1 MHCTACQA
9 VNPDTNRFCERCGT
23 VFTQPCPSCAYIC
36 GANARFC
43 GGCGVALERRDGAL
57 VAQVPPTPATETW
70 GELKQATVLFAD
82 IVGSTEHIAG
92 LDPEQAMEHL
102 RPAVFGMCEAVE
114 RFGGTV
120 IRTLGD
126 GVMALFGVPK
136 SLEGHALLACHAAQA
151 MVAAS
156 GNWPVALQLRVGLH
170 SGQVASDPQDA
181 KYGLGG
187 GAHGLTIHLA
197 SRVVAL
203 AQPGGICL
211 TGVTKA
217 LLGHSG
223 STQFMGEYALKGI
236 AGRTPIHEL
245 HAIAGARA
253 DGRSGPHFDAVTG
266 LDSGAQWVST
276 FRGRQLEL
284 DILKAALARA
294 LAGDARVL
302 GISAEPGGGKSRL
315 SQEFVRLCRAQ
326 GLSVCEVRAQL
337 YGQAT
342 PLQPILALLRRQY
355 FHIAN
360 TDCADIVRTRI
371 TQRLQA
377 LEALQASPDDVALA
391 CEFLGVAAP
400 DALACTLS
408 PRAKHERMLALMR
421 QLVRDA
427 GRQPGV
433 ILFEDLHWLD
443 EASEGFVAALVEAVA
458 GSHTLVVMNYRPHY
472 RVTWAQAP
480 HFTQLDLPDLSA
492 SDMHVLVDELLGGRA
507 ELAEVCKLIVVRSAG
522 NPFFAEEL
530 ARTLIDSALL
540 ADIGAGGPPPGRL
553 EQIEHAMPDT
563 VQAVIGAKVDRLG
576 EPEKTL
582 LQMCAIIGKEIP
594 MAVIEQVASHLRM
607 VLERGLAGLCHAGL
621 ILAQSDAGQR
631 RFVFRHPIIQ
641 EVTYS
646 MQLKVR
652 RVSLHLAVAHV
663 METYYRERLDEFAGL
678 IAYHYEAADER
689 VPAAEYSARAARW
702 IGATDSAQALKSWR
716 RVWDLLQDQ
725 PRSAHTDS
733 LRALAGGRV
742 VYLGWREGLTLEE
755 VQRLTNEAL
764 ALATQGDARLVQLLL
779 FARGRMMQSSGL
791 AADLYVDS
799 LLEALAL
806 SPATLDAGRRAT
818 LNLALSHAHAW
829 SGLLHEGLAANDI
842 ALSGLPLVDQFDR
855 DFIGFNIEQWAMS
868 IRVRLL
874 NRLGRFDE
882 ALTWIEQATASA
894 DASGDPVMQQIARHI
909 YVDYAWCK
917 GDVDLA
923 RDCARRAPG
932 AAAVHMS
939 PYSQVFEHCSQGFVQ
954 LTLSN
959 FQSAKQAFS
968 EALNLISQ
976 TKVAVEFEAEVL
988 CGLADCCWGLNQDSE
1003 AAQMAERGFDKARSQ
1018 TNRIA
1023 SCRALIVWSKTL
1035 ARHGQ
1040 SAQLHRAETM
1050 LRDAEELISVT
1061 GAVFLLGGL
1070 QRAQDLLYQA
1080 AR

>member
-1 MHCTACQA
+1 MRCTACQA
-9 VNPDTNRFCERCGT
+9 DNPDNHRFCERCGMGL
-23 VFTQPCPSCAYIC
+23 TQPCPSCAYIC

-43 GGCGVALERRDGAL
+43 GGCGVALERRDGTL
-57 VAQVPPTPATETW
+57 VAQVRLNPATETW

-102 RPAVFGMCEAVE
+102 RPAIFGMCEAVE

-151 MVAAS
+151 MVLAS
-156 GNWPVALQLRVGLH
+156 GNWPVALPIRVGLH

-181 KYGLGG
+181 KYGFGG

-217 LLGHSG
+217 LLGHSAG
-223 STQFMGEYALKGI
+223 TQFMGEYTLKGI
-236 AGRTPIHEL
+236 AGRTPIYEL
-245 HAIAGARA
+245 QAIAGARA
-253 DGRSGPHFDAVTG
+253 DSRAGPHFDAATG
-266 LDSGAQWVST
+266 LDSVAQWVSP

-294 LAGDARVL
+294 RAGDARVL

-315 SQEFVRLCRAQ
+315 SQEFVSLCRAQ

-337 YGQAT
+337 YGQTT
-342 PLQPILALLRRQY
+342 PLQPILALLRRQ
-355 FHIAN
+355 FFRIAS
-360 TDCADIVRTRI
+360 TDCADIARTRI
-371 TQRLQA
+371 AQRLQA
-377 LEALQASPDDVALA
+377 LQASADDVELV

-400 DALACTLS
+400 DALASTLS
-408 PRAKHERMLALMR
+408 PRAKHERMLDLMR

-427 GRQPGV
+427 GRQPSV

-443 EASEGFVAALVEAVA
+443 EASECFVAALVEAVA

-472 RVTWAQAP
+472 HAGWAKAP

-492 SDMHVLVDELLGGRA
+492 SDMHVLVDELLGRRA

-540 ADIGAGGPPPGRL
+540 TDIGSGGLPPGRL

-594 MAVIEQVASHLRM
+594 MAVIEQVASHLRL
-607 VLERGLAGLCHAGL
+607 VLERGLGGLCQAGL
-621 ILAQSDAGQR
+621 ILAQSDSGQR

-652 RVSLHLAVAHV
+652 RVSLHLAVAQV
-663 METYYRERLDEFAGL
+663 MEAYYREQIEEFAGL
-678 IAYHYEAADER
+678 IAYHYEAAQEF
-689 VPAAEYSARAARW
+689 VPAAQYLARAARW
-702 IGATDSAQALKSWR
+702 IGATDSAQAVKSWR
-716 RVWDLLQDQ
+716 KVWDLLQDQ
-725 PRSAHTDS
+725 PRSALADS
-733 LRALAGGRV
+733 LRALAGGRI
-742 VYLGWREGLTLEE
+742 VYLGWREGLTLDE
-755 VQRLTNEAL
+755 VQRLTGEAL
-764 ALATQGDARLVQLLL
+764 VLAAHGDARLVQLLL

-791 AADLYVDS
+791 AADLYVGS
-799 LLEALAL
+799 LLEALSL
-806 SPATLDAGRRAT
+806 SPGTLDAGRRAT

-829 SGLLHEGLAANDI
+829 SGLLEQGLAANDI
-842 ALSGLPLVDQFDR
+842 ALDGLAAIDQFDR

-882 ALTWIEQATASA
+882 ALSWIEQVAARA
-894 DASGDPVMQQIARHI
+894 DASGDPVMQQIARHV

-917 GDVDLA
+917 GDVQRA
-923 RDCARRAPG
+923 TECARHTVG
-932 AAAVHMS
+932 AATPHMS
-939 PYSQVFEHCSQGFVQ
+939 PYSQVFEHCSRGFVQ

-959 FQSAKQAFS
+959 FQTAKESFSAAS
-968 EALNLISQ
+968 SLIAQ
-976 TKVAVEFEAEVL
+976 TKVAVEFEAEIL
-988 CGLADCCWGLNQDSE
+988 CGLADCCVGLNENAQ
-1003 AAQMAERGFDKARSQ
+1003 AAEMAQRGLESAIAQ
-1018 TNRIA
+1018 TNRVA
-1023 SCRALIVWSKTL
+1023 QCRALITWSAAL
-1035 ARHGQ
+1035 ARQ
-1040 SAQLHRAETM
+1040 AQPSESSQVEAMLREAAQLILA
-1050 LRDAEELISVT
+1050 T
-1061 GAVFLLGGL
+1061 GAMFLVGRL
-1070 QRAQDLLYQA
+1070 QHAKSLLYQSTP
-1080 AR
+1080 